1 MPDQK
6 SLYLGSPWRVEG
18 SQEDDVRMRSRI
30 VGAVDN
36 PDLKSLVFDSQNFFQ
51 VIVFH
56 SLVSGI
62 GIVTKA
68 GAGAITAY
76 QNTTPG
82 LS

>member
-36 PDLKSLVFDSQNFFQ
+36 PDLKSLVFEIQIEAERIDPQ
-51 VIVFH
+51 
-56 SLVSGI
+56 GR
-62 GIVTKA
+62 
-68 GAGAITAY
+68 AIEPLPYAFR
-76 QNTTPG
+76 PF
-82 LS
+82 LDALESARSRLAH